1 MSAALQDTLGFLLNT
16 IGGLYIMVV
25 LIRFILQIVRADF
38 YNPLSQFVV
47 KATNP
52 LLVPMRRVVPGVGGI
67 DIASLLLALILQI
80 GLVYLLFAMK
90 GITPPITLA
99 LVQSL
104 YELIDTTLNLYL
116 WSLIII
122 AIASWVAPGSYHP
135 ALMLLNQITDPLSR
149 RVRNVI
155 PPIGGLD
162 LSLMVIVLIII
173 SVQRMLPA
181 VFQALL
187 G

>member
-1 MSAALQDTLGFLLNT
+1 MPAALQDTLSFLLHT

-25 LIRFILQIVRADF
+25 LIRFILQMVRADF

-52 LLVPMRRVVPGVGGI
+52 LLIPLRRLIPGVGGI
-67 DIASLLLALILQI
+67 DIASLALALILQM
-80 GLVYLLFAMK
+80 GLIVALFAIK
-90 GITPPITLA
+90 GMGVPFSFIIL
-99 LVQSL
+99 QSL
-104 YELIDTTLNLYL
+104 YELINTVLNLYL

-122 AIASWVAPGSYHP
+122 AIASWVAPGSSHP
-135 ALMLLNQITDPLSR
+135 ALMMLNQITEPLSS
-149 RVRNVI
+149 RVRKVI

-162 LSLMVIVLIII
+162 LSLMAIVLIII
-173 SVQRMLPA
+173 SLQKMLPA
-181 VFQALL
+181 LFQTLA

>member
-1 MSAALQDTLGFLLNT
+1 MSAALQDTLSFLIHT

-25 LIRFILQIVRADF
+25 LIRFILQLVRADF

-52 LLVPMRRVVPGVGGI
+52 LLIPLRRLIPGVGGV
-67 DIASLLLALILQI
+67 DIASLALALLLQLA
-80 GLVYLLFAMK
+80 LVYLLFALK
-90 GITPPITLA
+90 GMTPPLGFA
-99 LVQSL
+99 LVNSL
-104 YELIDTTLNLYL
+104 YELINTVLNLYL

-135 ALMLLNQITDPLSR
+135 ALMLLHQITEPLSS
-149 RVRNVI
+149 RVRRVI

-162 LSLMVIVLIII
+162 LSLMAIVLIII
-173 SVQRMLPA
+173 SLQKILPA

>member
-1 MSAALQDTLGFLLNT
+1 MSAELQDTLSFLLRT

-25 LIRFILQIVRADF
+25 LIRFILQMVRADF

-52 LLVPMRRVVPGVGGI
+52 LLIPLRRIIPGVGGI
-67 DIASLLLALILQI
+67 DIASLVLAMVLQI
-80 GLVYLLFAMK
+80 ALVYGLFAIK
-90 GITPPITLA
+90 GMAIPITLA

-104 YELIDTTLNLYL
+104 YELINTVLNLYL
-116 WSLIII
+116 WSLIVI

-135 ALMLLNQITDPLSR
+135 ALMLLNQITEPLSR
-149 RVRNVI
+149 RVRRVI

-162 LSLMVIVLIII
+162 LSLMAIVLIII
-173 SVQRMLPA
+173 SLQKLLPA
-181 VFQALL
+181 IFRVFL